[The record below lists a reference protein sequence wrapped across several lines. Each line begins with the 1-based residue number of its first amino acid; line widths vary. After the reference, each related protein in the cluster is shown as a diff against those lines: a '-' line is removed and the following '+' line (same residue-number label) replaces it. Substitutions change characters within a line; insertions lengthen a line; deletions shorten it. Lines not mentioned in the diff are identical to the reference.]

1 MNEELDYKYLGNQQP
16 LKEEKDAVSGRKY
29 HPYIANPDLIE
40 VVNLAIDLKRPLL
53 LEGQPGCGKTRLA
66 HALVYEYTKRHL
78 DSQKDERGRPR
89 WWPFYIW
96 NVKSS
101 SRAKDGLYVF
111 DAIARLRDAQLVG
124 NTSQLD
130 EEKRQEI
137 INRLNNPEKYRKFG
151 PLGNVLRPKYA
162 LEEKQQWQ
170 QTLRPVLLIDEIDKA
185 DSDFANDLLFEID
198 EKRFDIPETEELNL
212 SPRVSADLEAEVIEP
227 IIVITSNQEKPL
239 PEAFLRRCL
248 YYYVPFPEEGILKE
262 IAERRFGKDAT
273 DKEELVAK
281 AISRFY
287 KIHGLLKEQPGS
299 RPPGTSEFLEFLGVL
314 LNKTKEAD
322 AIADL
327 ENLAKRLPLL
337 GILLKTQ
344 ADQQLFLDAP
354 GERVE

>member
-16 LKEEKDAVSGRKY
+16 LKEEKDTVSGRKY

-40 VVNLAIDLKRPLL
+40 AVNLAIDLKRPLL

-78 DSQKDERGRPR
+78 DSQKDERGRLR

-130 EEKRQEI
+130 AEKRQEI
-137 INRLNNPEKYRKFG
+137 INRLNNPQKYRQFG
-151 PLGNVLRPKYA
+151 PLGSVLRPKYD
-162 LEEKQQWQ
+162 LEEAQKWQ
-170 QTLRPVLLIDEIDKA
+170 QILRPVLLIDEIDKA

-198 EKRFDIPETEELNL
+198 EKRFDIPETEEWDL
-212 SPRVSADLEAEVIEP
+212 SPTMSPDSENEVIEP
-227 IIVITSNQEKPL
+227 IIIITSNQEKPL

-248 YYYVPFPEEGILKE
+248 YYYVPFPEKDILQE
-262 IAERRFGKDAT
+262 IAKRRFGESTTK
-273 DKEELVAK
+273 KEDVITK
-281 AISRFY
+281 AIARFY
-287 KIHGLLKEQPGS
+287 EIHGLLEEQPGS

-314 LNKTKEAD
+314 LDKKEEAD